1 MEREA
6 SEVGSDDISDEPIE
20 ALMSRLKSM
29 VEQNGKFYKK
39 NVECIWSL
47 MSQIKSM
54 YDELKSEHEKNSQSL
69 VELLQQ
75 SFGEC
80 ENSVGN
86 ASVKFHELNE
96 KFCEDK
102 ASHQQAPLQA
112 LDDIFSKFEEEKE
125 RLFMQYEQIRKKEK
139 SMISAIADKVA
150 KLDKSLKIQKE
161 IEEEFKVLVQTLC
174 LSLWTPQVPTIR
186 ESLI

>member
-6 SEVGSDDISDEPIE
+6 SKVGSDDISNEPIE

-39 NVECIWSL
+39 NVECISSL

-112 LDDIFSKFEEEKE
+112 LDG
-125 RLFMQYEQIRKKEK
+125 KKEK

-150 KLDKSLKIQKE
+150 KLDKSLKIQEE
-161 IEEEFKVLVQTLC
+161 IHEEFKILVQTLC
-174 LSLWTPQVPTIR
+174 FRFPP
-186 ESLI
+186 